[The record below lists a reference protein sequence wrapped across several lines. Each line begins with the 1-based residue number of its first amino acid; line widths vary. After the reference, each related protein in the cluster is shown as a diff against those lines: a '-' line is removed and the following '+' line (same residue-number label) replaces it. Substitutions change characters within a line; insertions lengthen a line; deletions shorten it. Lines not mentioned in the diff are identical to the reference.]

1 MGRIRTFHTDGRRDY
16 TTEGIYPELLTLPS
30 YVPDLPEVR
39 SDYAGHLEAV
49 QDVDTW
55 LGFFLKDLKEKGLDD
70 NTIIFFF
77 SDHGGCVPRGK
88 GYLYESGLRVPMIA
102 YFPPKWQ
109 HLAGKKASGKEYSL
123 VNFTDLGPTVLSLA
137 GVKPPKHMQGKALF
151 GKYASDEKREIQF
164 ASGCQPTAP
173 FHAGTRRDRRT
184 FQIHPQL
191 YPLPSV
197 CPAQLLPMGYA
208 VQ

>member
-16 TTEGIYPELLTLPS
+16 TQEGIYPELLTLPA

-77 SDHGGCVPRGK
+77 SDHGGCVR
-88 GYLYESGLRVPMIA
+88 A
-102 YFPPKWQ
+102 
-109 HLAGKKASGKEYSL
+109 AKAIC
-123 VNFTDLGPTVLSLA
+123 
-137 GVKPPKHMQGKALF
+137 MKAVW
-151 GKYASDEKREIQF
+151 K
-164 ASGCQPTAP
+164 
-173 FHAGTRRDRRT
+173 
-184 FQIHPQL
+184 
-191 YPLPSV
+191 
-197 CPAQLLPMGYA
+197 CP
-208 VQ
+208 